1 MARRIRDSG
10 LESRAARGKLKPR
23 GKPYFKAIGQGL
35 HLGYRK
41 GATEGKWVTRRYV
54 GNQAY
59 VVETIATADD
69 IADADGINVLTFYQ
83 AQDRARA
90 IVAQKVYSGPYRV
103 KDAIA
108 DYLEFLGA
116 RGWETG
122 YRVRKHILPK
132 LGEMLVD
139 ELTTDTIRKWH
150 RGMVKA
156 DARASQVSAN
166 RVLITLKAALNQA
179 FKEGKIGS
187 DIAWRRVEAFKGV
200 DRCRDRYLSL
210 AEVGRFLNACDPGF
224 RPLAR
229 AALETGAR
237 YGELCRLTVGDFNP
251 DAGTL
256 HVRKSKTGI
265 ERHII
270 LSDDG
275 REFFEQLTVGRD
287 PGDPPFG
294 RVWKRDH
301 QTRWMRLAVTAAKI
315 IPPITFHGLRHTWA
329 SLAVMAGM
337 PLMIVARNLGHADT
351 KMVERHYGHLAPSYV
366 VDQVRQHAPRFGI
379 GGGNVKAIR

>member
-315 IPPITFHGLRHTWA
+315 IPPITFHGLRHTW
-329 SLAVMAGM
+329 
-337 PLMIVARNLGHADT
+337 
-351 KMVERHYGHLAPSYV
+351 E
-366 VDQVRQHAPRFGI
+366 QV
-379 GGGNVKAIR
+379 